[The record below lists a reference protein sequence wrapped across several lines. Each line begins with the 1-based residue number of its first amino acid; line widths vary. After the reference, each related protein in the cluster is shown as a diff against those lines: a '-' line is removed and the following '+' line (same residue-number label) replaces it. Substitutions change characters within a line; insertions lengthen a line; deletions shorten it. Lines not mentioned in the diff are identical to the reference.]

1 MDSSHVS
8 LVSLILRPEGF
19 DKYRCDRDIS
29 MGVNISNMSSI
40 FKYTN
45 INDVLT
51 MQSKDK
57 PDYVIF
63 KFENQSKDKVSDYC
77 MKLMNID
84 QEHLEIPETDYDCVI
99 KMPSMEFA
107 KICRDLS
114 QFGESITICCTKDGV
129 RFSASGDVGVANV
142 NLAQTYKVD
151 KEEEAV
157 TIDLQ
162 AAVSLTFATRYLTHF
177 IKATPLS
184 AQVQLSIS
192 KEVPLI
198 VEYPI
203 EDFGF
208 IRYYLAPKIEDEK

>member
-8 LVSLILRPEGF
+8 L
-19 DKYRCDRDIS
+19 
-29 MGVNISNMSSI
+29 
-40 FKYTN
+40 
-45 INDVLT
+45 
-51 MQSKDK
+51 
-57 PDYVIF
+57 
-63 KFENQSKDKVSDYC
+63 
-77 MKLMNID
+77 LMNID